1 LHYGDTLSI
10 AMQSEPGKRGYAR
23 IDGFKTI
30 DLTEEQPGFY
40 TAKYNIAP
48 ADNLSGAAVT
58 GVLADD
64 AGMQSEWTAPLGL
77 LVIDNIPPAAPAN
90 MTASTVQ
97 NGVKLSWATSTGK
110 DVTAFEVM
118 VSDHAQGPFTKLAS
132 MQDNTYTDTQA
143 RAFSSRYYR
152 IVAIDRAG
160 IAVTITAGAPHLS
173 AAP

>member
-1 LHYGDTLSI
+1 VVHDGAGRILHYGDTLSI

-64 AGMQSEWTAPLGL
+64 AGL
-77 LVIDNIPPAAPAN
+77 
-90 MTASTVQ
+90 
-97 NGVKLSWATSTGK
+97 KL
-110 DVTAFEVM
+110 
-118 VSDHAQGPFTKLAS
+118 
-132 MQDNTYTDTQA
+132 TQQLKP
-143 RAFSSRYYR
+143 
-152 IVAIDRAG
+152 DP
-160 IAVTITAGAPHLS
+160 VTISNRFGNKVTFQ
-173 AAP
+173 